1 MTQSQIA
8 DLIVINAVVRTM
20 DAFRP
25 EAQAFAAAGGKL
37 LAVGSAADVEVFK
50 GLNTRVLDLKGQ
62 TVMPGL
68 MDVHNHHGIAG
79 QHNLFELTF
88 PDTAGWDE
96 ICAAV
101 EGYIAKHPDADWV
114 HGSIWGSGLV
124 AELST
129 PEPLKKLDAVSA
141 GKKVI
146 LTDDSHHNRFANTA
160 AMKAAGIEDGTPDPV
175 GGGTIVRDE
184 DGHATG
190 LLFEGAGVMVSK
202 AAAKADPMTTAK
214 AAASS
219 ADAIKTMHSVGITAF
234 LDAGATLHTLN
245 GLKALDD
252 AGKLKIWASSCMLIN
267 DHVFGAEQLGD
278 DLFPHRDAARSP
290 HHRPDFA
297 KIFLDGVPITY
308 TGAFLEPYN
317 DSDVH
322 GCNHKGHTTMPYE
335 ELEHWL
341 MHCAKLGINVKIHC
355 TGDASVRFVLD
366 AVEKVRA
373 AGYKDILYHIAHGQ
387 FVAKT
392 DIGRFKQLG
401 VVADI
406 SPPLWF
412 PGIIVD
418 AMDAVR
424 PKEEMARFHPN
435 RSLADSGAI
444 LSGGSDWP
452 VSPDPNPWIGIAGL
466 VTRSDPLGQYPGQ
479 LNIDQAITVEEA
491 LAAYSINTA
500 RALGIESFTGSLTVG
515 KSADFVILD
524 RDPCSIPVEKLATT
538 VVQETWFEGEKVYSR
553 A

>member
-8 DLIVINAVVRTM
+8 DVIVTNAVVRTM
-20 DAFRP
+20 DTERP
-25 EAQAFAAAGGKL
+25 EAQALAIAGGKL
-37 LAVGSAADVEVFK
+37 LAVGSAAEVESFK
-50 GLNTRVLDLKGQ
+50 GPNTRALDLAGA

-79 QHNLFELTF
+79 QHNLFELKF
-88 PDTAGWDE
+88 SDTASVDD
-96 ICAAV
+96 ICDAV
-101 EGYIAKHPDADWV
+101 KGYIADHPDVEWV

-129 PEPLKKLDAVSA
+129 PEPLRKLDAVS
-141 GKKVI
+141 GDKKVI

-160 AMKAAGIEDGTPDPV
+160 AMKAAGIVDGTPNPAS
-175 GGGTIVRDE
+175 GGTIVRDA

-202 AAAKADPMTTAK
+202 TAAAADPMTTAK
-214 AAASS
+214 AAACS
-219 ADAIKTMHSVGITAF
+219 ADAIQTMHAVGVTAF

-317 DSDVH
+317 PSEAH
-322 GCNHKGHTTMPYE
+322 GCSHKGHTTMPYE

-341 MHCAKLGINVKIHC
+341 LHCAKLGINVKIHC
-355 TGDASVRFVLD
+355 TGDAAVRFVLD

-373 AGYKDILYHIAHGQ
+373 AGFKDTLYHVAHGQ
-387 FVAKT
+387 FVARS

-466 VTRSDPLGQYPGQ
+466 VTRSDPLGDYPGQ
-479 LNIDQAITVEEA
+479 LAPDQALTVEEA
-491 LAAYSINTA
+491 LAAYTINTA
-500 RALGIESFTGSLTVG
+500 RALGIESFTGSLTAG
-515 KSADFVILD
+515 IC
-524 RDPCSIPVEKLATT
+524 R
-538 VVQETWFEGEKVYSR
+538 SR
-553 A
+553 PRPMLCAG